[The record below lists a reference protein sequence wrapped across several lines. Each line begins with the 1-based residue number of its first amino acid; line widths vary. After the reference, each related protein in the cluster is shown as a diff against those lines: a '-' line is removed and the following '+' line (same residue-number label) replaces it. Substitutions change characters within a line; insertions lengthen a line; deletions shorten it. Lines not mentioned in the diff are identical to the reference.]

1 MTINAD
7 ACAGYSAGCTETAE
21 LIIQIS
27 SWSEWMNGNLLNKK
41 NSLILHP
48 QTSLF
53 KDVSPP
59 GFGYV
64 AHSGLMGLIF
74 LIKLEWLLSN

>member
-1 MTINAD
+1 
-7 ACAGYSAGCTETAE
+7 
-21 LIIQIS
+21 
-27 SWSEWMNGNLLNKK
+27 MNGNLLNKK

-74 LIKLEWLLSN
+74 LIKLE